1 MITPTVSTMSRGAA
15 LLRTARPRQWLKN
28 VLVVA
33 APLSAGMITE
43 DSIALAV
50 AMTFIAFCLAAS
62 SIYMF
67 NDVQDADADRLHP
80 QKQFRPVANGDLPPS
95 TALTAAVV
103 LAIAGLGL
111 GFAIDVALGITVL
124 TYLALQ
130 VGYARWLKAVAVVE
144 LAVVSSGFLLRAVA
158 GGVAADVPLSPW
170 FLIVASFGSLF
181 VVAGKRFSELRS
193 IGNTAGTRRAL
204 EEYSE
209 SYLRF
214 VWGLAAA
221 VTITAYSLWAFET
234 STTGDIDWR
243 AFSVAPFVVGL
254 LRYAADIDR
263 GVAGEPEDALLRDR
277 VLLAIGAAWVVVFA
291 IGVYAG

>member
-1 MITPTVSTMSRGAA
+1 MSRGTA
-15 LLRTARPRQWLKN
+15 LLRAARPRQWLKN

-33 APLSAGMITE
+33 APLSAGVITE
-43 DSIALAV
+43 GSIAVAV
-50 AMTFIAFCLAAS
+50 AMTFVAFCLMAS
-62 SIYMF
+62 SVYLL

-80 QKQFRPVANGDLPPS
+80 QKRRRPVANGDLPAS
-95 TALTAAVV
+95 TASAAAVV
-103 LAIAGLGL
+103 LAVAGLVL
-111 GFAIDVALGITVL
+111 GFAIDVELGMTLLV
-124 TYLALQ
+124 YLALQ
-130 VGYARWLKAVAVVE
+130 VGYVRWLKAVAVVE
-144 LAVVSSGFLLRAVA
+144 LAVVSSGFLIRAIA

-181 VVAGKRFSELRS
+181 VVAGKRFSELRT
-193 IGNTAGTRRAL
+193 IGIAAGTRRVL
-204 EEYSE
+204 EAYSE

-221 VTITAYSLWAFET
+221 VTISAYSLWAFET
-234 STTGDIDWR
+234 SSTGDIQWR

-277 VLLAIGAAWVVVFA
+277 VLLAIGAAWGVVFA
-291 IGVYAG
+291 IGVYAE